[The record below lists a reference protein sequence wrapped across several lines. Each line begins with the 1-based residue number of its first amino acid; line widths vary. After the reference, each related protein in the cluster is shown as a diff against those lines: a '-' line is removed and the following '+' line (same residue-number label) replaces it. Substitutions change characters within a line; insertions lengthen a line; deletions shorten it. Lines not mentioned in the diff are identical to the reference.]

1 MDLLEDFFVAVKE
14 NNKLLSQ
21 EKFELLLIN
30 HEAHNIYF
38 PGCSPKVFIDNYPKP
53 DIKENLSDEFE
64 IKYKLAVDEIKSFF
78 FLFGP
83 YLSYSQAGLLF
94 HFNLRKFEYL
104 ESLYMLERNRA
115 FITFE
120 SQKKHEEVFER
131 FYDKNF
137 SDSLQV
143 SMIYREMEMEISN
156 HTYYL
161 KYIKE
166 KYKII
171 VNKLFTAYSMEER
184 SKDVYFRR
192 LSTLKQLLLSY
203 K

>member
-14 NNKLLSQ
+14 KNKSLSQ

-38 PGCSPKVFIDNYPKP
+38 PGCSPKVFIKNYPKP

-64 IKYKLAVDEIKSFF
+64 IKYKVAVDEIKSFF
-78 FLFGP
+78 FKFGP

-143 SMIYREMEMEISN
+143 SMIYREMEEEISN
-156 HTYYL
+156 HKYYL
-161 KYIKE
+161 KYIEE
-166 KYKII
+166 KYNI
-171 VNKLFTAYSMEER
+171 KLSKVFTKHSMIER
-184 SKDVYFRR
+184 SEDIYYKR
-192 LSTLKQLLLSY
+192 LTTLKQILKNL
-203 K
+203 

>member
-38 PGCSPKVFIDNYPKP
+38 PGCSPKVFIENYPKP

-64 IKYKLAVDEIKSFF
+64 IKYKIAVDEIKSFF
-78 FLFGP
+78 FKFGP

-104 ESLYMLERNRA
+104 ENLYMLERNRA

-120 SQKKHEEVFER
+120 SQKKHEDVFER

-161 KYIKE
+161 KYIENKYGIKTE
-166 KYKII
+166 KLYT
-171 VNKLFTAYSMEER
+171 LYALEQR
-184 SKDVYFRR
+184 SNDIFKKRH
-192 LSTLKQLLLSY
+192 STLKKILLNA

>member
-38 PGCSPKVFIDNYPKP
+38 PGCSPKVFIENYPKP

-64 IKYKLAVDEIKSFF
+64 IKYKIAVDEIKSFF
-78 FLFGP
+78 FKFGP

-120 SQKKHEEVFER
+120 SQKKHEDVFER

-161 KYIKE
+161 KYIENKYGIKTE
-166 KYKII
+166 KLYT
-171 VNKLFTAYSMEER
+171 LYALEQR
-184 SKDVYFRR
+184 SNDIFKKRH
-192 LSTLKQLLLSY
+192 STLKQILLNA

>member
-14 NNKLLSQ
+14 KNKSLSQ

-38 PGCSPKVFIDNYPKP
+38 PGCSPKVFIKNYPKP

-64 IKYKLAVDEIKSFF
+64 IKYKVAVDEIKSFF
-78 FLFGP
+78 FKFGP

-143 SMIYREMEMEISN
+143 SMIYREMEEEISN
-156 HTYYL
+156 HKYYL
-161 KYIKE
+161 KYIEE
-166 KYKII
+166 KYNI
-171 VNKLFTAYSMEER
+171 KLSKVFTKHSMIER
-184 SKDVYFRR
+184 SEDIYYKR
-192 LSTLKQLLLSY
+192 LTTLKQIMKNL
-203 K
+203 

>member
-38 PGCSPKVFIDNYPKP
+38 PGCSPKVFIENYPKP

-64 IKYKLAVDEIKSFF
+64 IKYKIAVDEIKSFF
-78 FLFGP
+78 FKYGP

-104 ESLYMLERNRA
+104 ENLYMLERNRA
-115 FITFE
+115 FTSFE
-120 SQKKHEEVFER
+120 SQKKHEDVFER
-131 FYDKNF
+131 FYDEKF

-143 SMIYREMEMEISN
+143 SLIYREMEMEISN

-161 KYIKE
+161 KYIENKYGIKTE
-166 KYKII
+166 KLYT
-171 VNKLFTAYSMEER
+171 LYALEQR
-184 SKDVYFRR
+184 SNDIFKKRH
-192 LSTLKQLLLSY
+192 STLKQILLNA

>member
-14 NNKLLSQ
+14 KNKSLSQ

-38 PGCSPKVFIDNYPKP
+38 PGCSPKVFIENYPKP

-64 IKYKLAVDEIKSFF
+64 IKYKVAVDEIKSFF
-78 FLFGP
+78 FKFGP

-143 SMIYREMEMEISN
+143 SMIYREMEEEISN
-156 HTYYL
+156 HKYYL
-161 KYIKE
+161 KYIEE
-166 KYKII
+166 KYNI
-171 VNKLFTAYSMEER
+171 KLSKVFTKHSMIER
-184 SKDVYFRR
+184 SEDIYYKR
-192 LSTLKQLLLSY
+192 LTTLKQIMKNL
-203 K
+203 

>member
-14 NNKLLSQ
+14 KNKSLSQ

-38 PGCSPKVFIDNYPKP
+38 PGCSPKVFIENYPKP

-64 IKYKLAVDEIKSFF
+64 IKYKVAVDEIKSFF
-78 FLFGP
+78 FKFGP

-143 SMIYREMEMEISN
+143 SMIYREMEEEISN
-156 HTYYL
+156 HKYYL
-161 KYIKE
+161 KYIEE
-166 KYKII
+166 KYNI
-171 VNKLFTAYSMEER
+171 KLSKVFTKYSMIER
-184 SKDVYFRR
+184 SEDIYYKR
-192 LSTLKQLLLSY
+192 LTTLKQIMKNL
-203 K
+203 